1 MENKEMIEGIISSLI
16 DFSLEPFSLKFIEI
30 H

>member
-16 DFSLEPFSLKFIEI
+16 DFSLEPFSLKMSLM
-30 H
+30 